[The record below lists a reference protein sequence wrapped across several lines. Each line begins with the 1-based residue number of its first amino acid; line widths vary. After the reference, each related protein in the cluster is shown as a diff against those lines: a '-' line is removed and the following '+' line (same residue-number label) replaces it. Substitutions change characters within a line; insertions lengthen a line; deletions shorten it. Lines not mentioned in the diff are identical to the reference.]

1 MLRGAEAQQALA
13 DQQRRTTSRRDLQ
26 RLEQF
31 ERVSPEL
38 GELDESAFG
47 ELMTE
52 DPDEA
57 LELLAKM
64 AQATDRDLAKLAKRL
79 AGRLLIDVCRQGQ
92 APRAGIGKLTRTRS
106 AQPTGDID
114 IDASIDAIVEAAG
127 QGRPPAIDELTTLD
141 WRRPT
146 TALCLLIDRSG
157 SMSGERLASAA
168 LAAAMCSL
176 RAPTDFA
183 VVAFG
188 DRSYEIKS
196 MSETKSIELILKDV
210 LSLKG
215 HGTTDVRLALQSAST
230 QLAESKAKRKITLLL
245 SDAEVT
251 AGGDP
256 VPIAASLDEL
266 LVLAPDDELQHA
278 KRLIDQAGGRLSPVA
293 GPHSVVAAL
302 AQLLD
307 HV

>member
-1 MLRGAEAQQALA
+1 MLRGDEARDALA
-13 DQQRRTTSRRDLQ
+13 NQQRRTSSRRDLQ

-31 ERVSPEL
+31 ERISPDL
-38 GELDESAFG
+38 GELDESAFS
-47 ELMTE
+47 ELLDET
-52 DPDEA
+52 PDEA
-57 LELLAKM
+57 LELLAKL
-64 AQATDRDLAKLAKRL
+64 AQATDRELAKLAKRL
-79 AGRLLIDVCRQGQ
+79 AGKLLIDICRHGS
-92 APRAGIGKLTRTRS
+92 APLSGIGKLTRTRTARS
-106 AQPTGDID
+106 TGDID
-114 IDASIDAIVEAAG
+114 IDASIEVLVEAKAER
-127 QGRPPAIDELTTLD
+127 RPPSLDELTTLE

-157 SMSGERLASAA
+157 SMSGERLAAAA

-188 DRSYEIKS
+188 DKSYEIKS
-196 MSETKSIELILKDV
+196 MTGTRPIDSILNDV

-215 HGTTDVRLALQSAST
+215 HGTTDIKLALESAAA
-230 QLAESKAKRKITLLL
+230 QLSESRAKRKITLLL

-256 VPIAASLDEL
+256 VAAAASLDEL
-266 LVLAPDDELQHA
+266 LILAPADEQQHA
-278 KRLIDQAGGRLSPVA
+278 KRLIEQAGGRLSPVA
-293 GPHSVVAAL
+293 GPHSVVDAL
-302 AQLLD
+302 TLLLD